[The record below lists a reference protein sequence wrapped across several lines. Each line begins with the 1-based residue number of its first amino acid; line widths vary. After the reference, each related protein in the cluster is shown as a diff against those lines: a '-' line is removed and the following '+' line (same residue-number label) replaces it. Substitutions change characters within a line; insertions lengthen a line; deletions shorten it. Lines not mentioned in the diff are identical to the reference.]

1 MSMHALVGTVA
12 DLADLAGLVDLA
24 PVPTPPPSPPPGLG
38 QLGDTFISWMTWIL
52 RVCGVGGLMA
62 CGIMMA
68 VGRRNRSA
76 MAADGAAGIPWV
88 LGGLTL
94 GAVAA
99 LIVAFVLPS

>member
-1 MSMHALVGTVA
+1 MTVY
-12 DLADLAGLVDLA
+12 DLAVAAAHLAA
-24 PVPTPPPSPPPGLG
+24 PTPLPSPPPGLG
-38 QLGDTFISWMTWIL
+38 ALGDTFISWMTWIL
-52 RVCGVGGLMA
+52 RVCGVAGLMA

-99 LIVAFVLPS
+99 LVVAFILPG